1 MTFSQDYISYIIDLA
16 KQVESQDNIDWGML
30 RIDEDQAY
38 RLVTLNTLEALKDKY
53 NDPSF
58 RDVIIATIIKLVVE
72 NFTLNLKLQE
82 RQ

>member
-1 MTFSQDYISYIIDLA
+1 MTFSQEYISHIIDLA
-16 KQVESQDNIDWGML
+16 KQVESQDSIDWGML
-30 RIDEDQAY
+30 QINEEQAY
-38 RLVTLNTLEALKDKY
+38 RLVALNTLEALEDKY

-58 RDVIIATIIKLVVE
+58 RDVIIATIVKLVVE